1 MGHASPLKC
10 MPSIIVP
17 PRNPIL
23 RTTLFMEV
31 LFKLFDAQCCHLS
44 VRVPKGQKLQMM
56 AVANPS
62 RSVTTAVLESC
73 PASLYRR
80 AGCGASS
87 DRSEEEK
94 SAFPLS
100 SSTFYGPLEK
110 RIACDFI
117 TVLYDFVTVLLVFF
131 VLFFMYLQCESKKSP
146 PEGS

>member
-1 MGHASPLKC
+1 
-10 MPSIIVP
+10 VP
-17 PRNPIL
+17 G
-23 RTTLFMEV
+23 
-31 LFKLFDAQCCHLS
+31 
-44 VRVPKGQKLQMM
+44 GQKLQMM

-73 PASLYRR
+73 PTSLYIR
-80 AGCGASS
+80 AGCGASWGS
-87 DRSEEEK
+87 DRPEEK

-131 VLFFMYLQCESKKSP
+131 LFCSSCIYVKIFDLI
-146 PEGS
+146 